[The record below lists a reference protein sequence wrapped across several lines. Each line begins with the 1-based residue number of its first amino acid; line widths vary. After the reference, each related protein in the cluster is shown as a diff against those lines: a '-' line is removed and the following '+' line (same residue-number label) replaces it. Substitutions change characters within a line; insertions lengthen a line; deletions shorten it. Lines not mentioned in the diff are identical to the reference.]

1 MDWSKKTSDWQ
12 VCCLGQIAAG
22 QVAAGGWYLFCF
34 YSKTAGG
41 AGYYVFSG
49 IGLGV
54 GGNASGVVN
63 PEDYGAVSAPWT
75 TLSSVPWVCGV
86 NDFSGN
92 DLAGATGRISS
103 LGAGIYVVGYSIT
116 YISASPLSA
125 TDYYF
130 YSQNVGGLGYGAS
143 GGIGGVN
150 GQVII
155 GGWSFLK
162 EASLRPS

>member
-41 AGYYVFSG
+41 
-49 IGLGV
+49 
-54 GGNASGVVN
+54 VN